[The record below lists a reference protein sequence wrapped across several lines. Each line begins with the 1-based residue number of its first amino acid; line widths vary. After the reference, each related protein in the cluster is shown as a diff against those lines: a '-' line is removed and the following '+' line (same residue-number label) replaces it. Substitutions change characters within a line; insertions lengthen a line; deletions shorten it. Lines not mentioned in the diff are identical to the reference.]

1 MTLTVRRVP
10 MLSDNYA
17 WLLKDEASGATGF
30 VDPADEAAASAAVR
44 EAGGRL
50 DFVLLTHHHD
60 DHTAGAA
67 GLARG
72 FGARIVGNR
81 ADRRRLPKLDVEL
94 AEGDDFALGGAHAR
108 IIDTPGHTVGHVAYA
123 FEADRALFCGDTLF
137 SLGCGRLFEGTPA
150 QMFASLGKLAALDPE
165 TLVYCGH
172 EYTASNARFAL
183 SADPENPAL
192 RERAAEVER
201 LRAEGRPT
209 IPVALASELAC
220 NPFLRA
226 KDAEELGR
234 LRRAKDNS

>member
-150 QMFASLGKLAALDPE
+150 QMFASLRKLAALDPE

-209 IPVALASELAC
+209 IPVKLS
-220 NPFLRA
+220 
-226 KDAEELGR
+226 
-234 LRRAKDNS
+234 